1 VCKKKEAYVL
11 NLDYKV
17 TVITKNTTA
26 KMTEPKSRTFMPFPT
41 NPSGDIAA
49 CTVLLITLPMGVM
62 YPNPDTGLWGDCVR
76 TSEWLLLLQGMLVV
90 LQAAFDSAI
99 DAWIE
104 ELPDMDIHSAIP
116 ELKKVKYLRVW
127 IPIPNAVKVKSIL
140 LSLAY
145 LLAGD
150 DEDAEAEEKPN
161 KARKR
166 TKVMSPPKEQ
176 ILTHRAIRS
185 QAAFLRYY
193 ATSRGGAQSASFR
206 SMSFAQPEMV
216 NDDGDVSDDDGEIID
231 FEESHNANHPCVF
244 LGAKAQFDAIKNTA
258 GLSED
263 QCKLEN
269 YVSGDGF
276 LRFPAVA
283 TDNELLHSIKD
294 VTFNG
299 ADGLMDFALPSA
311 TNAMPK
317 RLLVDKIKTLSAIGN
332 IDVPVDLEE
341 REWKDVRDY
350 LYNIGNEG
358 DANPLDPTIFSPI
371 CVSTALA
378 LGGSA
383 DMCDEGDN
391 YLRVMHFLSMQYRDQ
406 MTREFCLI
414 RDARTNDEI
423 AAEVAQAWC
432 AETEKRIINIYSGP
446 PKAGMPQAYALVHQ
460 ECMFIEETITRDARS
475 GHAVA
480 LGALNIVHADVDDG
494 MDRYSSTLA
503 RFASITKN
511 NLHMTSPQ
519 AAFFI
524 FAFVSSM
531 VTYVPEIKTAQ
542 LWFIVLGGS
551 DTGKSAV
558 MNLLSSILPR
568 AAVAREDS
576 QSKMAVT
583 EHGQYGVRFT
593 DEQKFG
599 TKNAGANE
607 SVAQLTAISEGLNTH
622 KRLVMPTE
630 SSGQPFNDIRV
641 SDQRCFTISASNSTL
656 VAAMA
661 SRAVQIYL
669 TGAKQ
674 ANSRSRSECA
684 TLDDK
689 NPQFQAATLAM
700 KMVWAWHFDFWM
712 YLSVVDFYVCKSL
725 YPIFYGICAT
735 VYGSSYAPQPRAV
748 KTLGKI
754 AYAIMVNRLTTEFEC
769 QKDPTI
775 SKFQFLRGNAV
786 ILLRDFM
793 LAEVMLTKLTCTK
806 VQDAVV
812 LQTLKNYVIIKATGG
827 AEPVFEMFQTEYII
841 TSLKTNEDVGAR
853 TTGFAKSDGVIADVM
868 NRLQM
873 PYGGARDMPAVVAC
887 TNKEYTNHL
896 CVAKS
901 AVCQEHIR
909 TPGESAILKFLREEV
924 LPDTDNHWNIGLDEK
939 FVIFKNP
946 VKQRLLSPFNA
957 IVFQDSD
964 ALHAPDLAENSLELG
979 MMWLEASGEATYRSL
994 VHPYEIDLDGTTTD
1008 SNHLV
1013 GSVSV
1018 GRGGPL
1024 DERRLWGLEYLEE
1037 TTDAEIDDAFI
1048 ARKTAELP
1056 RAHPGVAVTTPRPL
1070 RTKTGWRVPG
1080 AMQIKTDLF
1089 IDVLDKLTAAKLNTT
1104 SSTANPIEQQAL
1116 SNQHSKDQALWNLCA
1131 GISGEF
1137 DIGAVV
1143 FNGVDSRG
1151 SASYDT
1157 VTIGPCRGSVELINP
1172 LRQEQQ
1178 PGELNMEATDDVTEH
1193 LLPRHKSKVK
1203 FRAVNGTVAA
1213 DTLEMVARKN
1223 MA

>member
-1 VCKKKEAYVL
+1 
-11 NLDYKV
+11 
-17 TVITKNTTA
+17 
-26 KMTEPKSRTFMPFPT
+26 
-41 NPSGDIAA
+41 
-49 CTVLLITLPMGVM
+49 
-62 YPNPDTGLWGDCVR
+62 
-76 TSEWLLLLQGMLVV
+76 MLVV

-104 ELPDMDIHSAIP
+104 ELPDMAIHTVIP

-127 IPIPNAVKVKSIL
+127 IPIPNAVKVKSFL

-150 DEDAEAEEKPN
+150 DEDAEAEEKTS
-161 KARKR
+161 KSKKR
-166 TKVMSPPKEQ
+166 AKTTSVPKEL

-185 QAAFLRYY
+185 QTAFLRYY
-193 ATSRGGAQSASFR
+193 ATSRGGAQNASFR

-216 NDDGDVSDDDGEIID
+216 NDDGDVSDDDGDIVD
-231 FEESHNANHPCVF
+231 FEESHSANHPCVF
-244 LGAKAQFDAIKNTA
+244 LGARQQFDAIKNTA
-258 GLSED
+258 GLSEE

-269 YVSGDGF
+269 YVSGDGT

-299 ADGLMDFALPSA
+299 ADGLLDFALPSA

-317 RLLVDKIKTLSAIGN
+317 RLLVDKIKTLAAIGN
-332 IDVPVDLEE
+332 IDVPEDLES
-341 REWKDVRDY
+341 REWKEVRDY

-358 DANPLDPTIFSPI
+358 EANPLDPTIFSPI

-378 LGGSA
+378 LGGSV

-406 MTREFCLI
+406 MTREFHLI
-414 RDARTNDEI
+414 RDAFINEEI
-423 AAEVAQAWC
+423 SPEVTQAWC
-432 AETEKRIINIYSGP
+432 AETEKRIVNIYSGP
-446 PKAGMPQAYALVHQ
+446 PKSGMPQAYALVHQ
-460 ECMFIEETITRDARS
+460 ECAFIEETIHRDARA
-475 GHAVA
+475 GNAVA
-480 LGALNIVHADVDDG
+480 LGALNIVHAKITDK
-494 MDRYSSTLA
+494 MDRYSTTLA

-524 FAFVSSM
+524 FAYVSSM

-558 MNLLSSILPR
+558 MNLLSSVLPR
-568 AAVAREDS
+568 SAVMREDS

-599 TKNAGANE
+599 TKNAAAGD
-607 SVAQLTAISEGLNTH
+607 SVAQLTAISVGLNTH
-622 KRLVMPTE
+622 KRLVMPTDA
-630 SSGQPFNDIRV
+630 SGQPFNDIRV

-725 YPIFYGICAT
+725 YPVFYGICAS
-735 VYGSSYAPQPRAV
+735 VYGPSYAPQPRAV

-754 AYAIMVNRLTTEFEC
+754 ALAIMVNRLTVEYEC
-769 QKDPTI
+769 LEGPTL

-793 LAEVMLTKLTCTK
+793 LAEVMMKKLTCTK

-812 LQTLKNYVIIKATGG
+812 LQTLKNYAIIKSSG
-827 AEPVFEMFQTEYII
+827 ASEPVFEMFQTEYMI

-873 PYGGARDMPAVVAC
+873 PYGGARDMPAVVSC
-887 TNKEYTNHL
+887 TNKEYHMHL

-909 TPGESAILKFLREEV
+909 TPGETAILNFLRQEV
-924 LPDTDNHWNIGLDEK
+924 LPDPAKHWSVGLDEAYI
-939 FVIFKNP
+939 VFKNP

-957 IVFQDSD
+957 VVYQDSD
-964 ALHAPDLAENSLELG
+964 ALHAPDLVENSLELG

-994 VHPYEIDLDGTTTD
+994 AHPFEIDLEGTTTD
-1008 SNHLV
+1008 TNHVV
-1013 GSVSV
+1013 GSVPV

-1024 DERRLWGLEYLEE
+1024 DERRLWGVEYLEE
-1037 TTDAEIDDAFI
+1037 VTDAEIDSAFI
-1048 ARKTAELP
+1048 ARKTGELP
-1056 RAHPGVAVTTPRPL
+1056 RAKAGVAVMCPRPL
-1070 RTKTGWRVPG
+1070 RAKTGWRSPG
-1080 AMQIKTDLF
+1080 SMQLKTTLL
-1089 IDVLDKLTAAKLNTT
+1089 IDVLDNLTAAKLNTV
-1104 SSTANPIEQQAL
+1104 STTPNPILQQQL
-1116 SNQHSKDQALWNLCA
+1116 SNQESRDQTLWNLCA

-1137 DIGAVV
+1137 EIGDVV

-1157 VTIGPCRGSVELINP
+1157 ITIGPCRPHLEITNP

-1178 PGELNMEATDDVTEH
+1178 PGELNLEATDDITER
-1193 LLPRHKSKVK
+1193 LLPRHKPKVRFAAK
-1203 FRAVNGTVAA
+1203 NGQLAA
-1213 DTLEMVARKN
+1213 DILASTCIKN
-1223 MA
+1223 LGELQTE